1 MSLVPNEAPRGL
13 TAEDYGA
20 THSIA
25 VKWRLLPLS
34 NDYGI
39 LSGYRLRYQ
48 LSKIGEVITT
58 DQSVKQLIID
68 SKTSQVLLNN
78 LKMYGTYSIWLS
90 AFTIKGNGPESFTYG
105 GKQRRSVALI
115 MGSSDI
121 KQAERTFTFP
131 LGGKEQLFFLQK
143 YLYILY
149 KHFSLVTQQIYIA
162 PPLPPILACCC
173 CHWCSVLTTATM
185 TMKTSQRKSLSMSS
199 AC

>member
-39 LSGYRLRYQ
+39 LSGYRLRFQ

-58 DQSVKQLIID
+58 DQPVEQLIID
-68 SKTSQVLLNN
+68 SKTSQVLLDN
-78 LKMYGTYSIWLS
+78 LEMYGTYSIWLS

-105 GKQRRSVALI
+105 GKQWRSVALVI
-115 MGSSDI
+115 GSTGL
-121 KQAERTFTFP
+121 KQGEHTFTLP
-131 LGGKEQLFFLQK
+131 LSGKQQLFFLQK

-149 KHFSLVTQQIYIA
+149 RHSSLVPQLIYIA
-162 PPLPPILACCC
+162 PQSLPVAAAIG
-173 CHWCSVLTTATM
+173 VLFLLL
-185 TMKTSQRKSLSMSS
+185 QRKL
-199 AC
+199 